1 MSFDAARAIFK
12 QIDANQDGGID
23 QGEFNQWA
31 SGAGAGAGAGFGGA
45 SSYESSSYSSGGY
58 GAGAGAG
65 FGGASSYESSSSY
78 GAGAGFGGASSY
90 ESSASFG
97 SGGYGA
103 SAGAGFGGA
112 SSYESSSY
120 SSGGYGAGAADS
132 ASFSSQTAVQRY
144 PTDAQGLFIDNNPQI
159 IRRAATGGVQ
169 TYQQNIKVRFLQPP
183 PLPPPGVS
191 HRLLFIRFIQ
201 SNQ

>member
-12 QIDANQDGGID
+12 QVDVNQDGGID

-58 GAGAGAG
+58 GAGAG